1 MRPKR
6 KRPQNLAKKLLA
18 IREGLG
24 LSQGAMLR
32 HLGLED
38 ELERDY
44 ISKYE
49 RGVLEPPLH
58 VLCAYADAANVFL
71 DVLARD
77 YLAVRRSR
85 TKIKIKAARQGR
97 AAFERYNNH
106 SPDQPCVRTGGV
118 ASARRARSRARAS
131 SSGR

>member
-1 MRPKR
+1 VSLGVPSPKTKR
-6 KRPQNLAKKLLA
+6 KRPSRLAEKLLEV
-18 IREGLG
+18 RVKLG
-24 LSQGAMLR
+24 LSQGDMVSR
-32 HLGLED
+32 LGMED

-77 YLAVRRSR
+77 HLDLPDRLPSGKKHEGMRRR
-85 TKIKIKAARQGR
+85 GR
-97 AAFERYNNH
+97 
-106 SPDQPCVRTGGV
+106 
-118 ASARRARSRARAS
+118 
-131 SSGR
+131 